1 MKQYDVTLTGHYE
14 KTISVYADSPEQA
27 AEKLK
32 IILFDTDL
40 IDFSDEDFV
49 CGEADIGGSRRGRR
63 KEIDPS
69 DDEED
74 ECLKHEDCSEC
85 PYFCP
90 MWRMPS
96 GGRGLSNVLPS
107 TEFWLSIFRWTP
119 NSLVRDAPNTP

>member
-1 MKQYDVTLTGHYE
+1 MKQYEVTLTGHYE

-49 CGEADIGGSRRGRR
+49 CGEADIAEADGDGE

-69 DDEED
+69 DED
-74 ECLKHEDCSEC
+74 EDEIGISQSYISRLEKKIIRRLK
-85 PYFCP
+85 
-90 MWRMPS
+90 
-96 GGRGLSNVLPS
+96 
-107 TEFWLSIFRWTP
+107 TEMDR
-119 NSLVRDAPNTP
+119 V